1 MVKIIKTMQMFP
13 HPYLLNIPN
22 RFLQTESVNFC
33 ATPSG
38 SQKREIEGCGKGAE
52 IGWLARHPP

>member
-13 HPYLLNIPN
+13 HLYRPTPPN
-22 RFLQTESVNFC
+22 RFLQTESANFC

-38 SQKREIEGCGKGAE
+38 SRRKEIEGCGKSAE